1 MKSSV
6 RHIYYKVCHTTLV
19 TVCALLMVACVKVDL
34 CMEEFHPHTGILA
47 VSYDWDGNE
56 IAEADRPD
64 SMLVFANRIV
74 NTWRCGFV
82 TPGVGT
88 NAEGIGGR
96 YRFGAIHKDGIS
108 VSTPEDSDISEE
120 EPEDFV
126 EGEDTPVA
134 VQEQSIVPNDTFH
147 VRAGEFQLLAIN
159 SEHMIHSDGQSVEDF
174 RIEMLDEYENNLLG
188 IRDLVI
194 AYVERD
200 LKSDPSLNIYDK
212 DWIDFN
218 RYAKY
223 IASEI
228 RPIYRATI
236 QQKEDSQEFTKA
248 IRSNSIVPVT
258 LYPEKITQDVTVSF
272 PVIGEEGVVVDS
284 MIAEISGIPH
294 KMKIYSGELLT
305 DKTLKMLFKIPTP
318 ELKRDTTVRIFDTEI
333 KDSVNARGWVS
344 DFEETISVMGL
355 MRNNDKSYTT
365 GAGIMQLCI
374 YAHTSNLETGEA
386 KSKTLHAKVNLFN
399 TIKKAQL
406 LKRTDEDAVVQAT
419 KKGTL
424 RIEDSF
430 LIITRDLLIQTSD
443 DDVSIDTW
451 MEMDGDIDIDI

>member
-1 MKSSV
+1 M
-6 RHIYYKVCHTTLV
+6 RHIYYKTCHTTLV
-19 TVCALLMVACVKVDL
+19 IVCVLLMVACVKVDL
-34 CMEEFHPHTGILA
+34 CMEKEHPHTGILT
-47 VSYDWDGNE
+47 VSYDWDWSK

-74 NTWRCGFV
+74 NTWRCGFI
-82 TPGVGT
+82 TPGEGT
-88 NAEGIGGR
+88 NGEGIGGR
-96 YRFGAIHKDGIS
+96 YRFGAIHKDNTSVLPPEESVIPDEIS
-108 VSTPEDSDISEE
+108 EDSKESE
-120 EPEDFV
+120 DSSDV
-126 EGEDTPVA
+126 VL
-134 VQEQSIVPNDTFH
+134 EQQSVPNDTFH

-159 SEHMIHSDGQSVEDF
+159 SEHMIHHDGQSVEDF
-174 RIEMLDEYENNLLG
+174 RFEMIEEYENNQLG

-200 LKSDPSLNIYDK
+200 LKSDQSLNIYDK

-228 RPIYRATI
+228 KPIYRATI
-236 QQKEDSQEFTKA
+236 WREEDSQEFTKA
-248 IRSNSIVPVT
+248 VRSNSVVPVT
-258 LYPEKITQDVTVSF
+258 LYPEKITQDVTISF

-305 DKTLKMLFKIPTP
+305 DKTLKMLFRIPTP
-318 ELKRDTTVRIFDTEI
+318 EQQRDTTINILIEEKEETV
-333 KDSVNARGWVS
+333 KAWVS

-355 MRNNDKSYTT
+355 MRNNDKNYTT

-374 YAHTSNLETGEA
+374 YAHTTDRETGET
-386 KSKTLHAKVNLFN
+386 KSKTIYAKVNLFN
-399 TIKKAQL
+399 TIKRAQL
-406 LKRTDEDAVVQAT
+406 LKRTDNDAIVQAT
-419 KKGTL
+419 KKGML

-451 MEMDGDIDIDI
+451 KEMDEDIDIDI